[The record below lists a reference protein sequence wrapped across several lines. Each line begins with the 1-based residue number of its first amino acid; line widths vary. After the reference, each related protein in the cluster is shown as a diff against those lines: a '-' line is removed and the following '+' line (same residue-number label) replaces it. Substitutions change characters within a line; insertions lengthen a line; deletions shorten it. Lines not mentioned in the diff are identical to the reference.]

1 VPRSAGSSFAT
12 GFYGNLPLQ
21 DVEIIHAIG
30 SPDERRFQTQAL
42 INKGDGAFAVDTP
55 IYEGDIVELDD
66 PRGGRR
72 QLVVDEIE
80 IYDMR
85 SNSAFA
91 GMSRITAKWVPSNR
105 KNAKRDEAQAP
116 SQTVS
121 NYHGPVI
128 TVHGDGAR
136 LAWSKTGNVTQNNVQ
151 EVAPGFESLADAVA
165 QALEYVANAGE
176 LADEDREIA
185 EEAGTAILAEV
196 VSSEPDRSA
205 IRRQLASLR
214 GAIAPILMQASADA
228 GAAELMQLL
237 TQPFG

>member
-1 VPRSAGSSFAT
+1 MPRSAGSSFAT

-72 QLVVDEIE
+72 QLVVDEID

-105 KNAKRDEAQAP
+105 KHAKLDEVQAL

-151 EVAPGFESLADAVA
+151 EVALALRPLPTQWPRHWSTLRTLLIWQTRTARSRKR
-165 QALEYVANAGE
+165 LE
-176 LADEDREIA
+176 L
-185 EEAGTAILAEV
+185 
-196 VSSEPDRSA
+196 RS
-205 IRRQLASLR
+205 SLR
-214 GAIAPILMQASADA
+214 WSVPSQTGL
-228 GAAELMQLL
+228 
-237 TQPFG
+237 PFGDSWRPCVGLSRQSSCRLLRMPVRRG